1 MQSSLTS
8 AYGIKHRRYNLGF
21 NINDIANYANGEI
34 PFDSVMADTAEFGYV
49 EAKPCLIQLPRY

>member
-1 MQSSLTS
+1 
-8 AYGIKHRRYNLGF
+8 LGF

>member
-21 NINDIANYANGEI
+21 NINDIANYANAGT
-34 PFDSVMADTAEFGYV
+34 PFDTVVANVAQ
-49 EAKPCLIQLPRY
+49 CRLR